1 MPTIAE
7 PNLEAIYESCN
18 EILNSRRCVGNSE
31 VEEAL
36 HDMVAT
42 LIRLEVSTRIIREKG
57 SQFDSRTGV
66 KANGFR
72 SLTRVV
78 GSAVRHC
85 TELCETIKDQ
95 ISRLGYVG
103 CDVLEDI
110 RTWVTVLE
118 RLLDVLDVAVEITG
132 SQDSLFPESPN
143 CKSPEIMKLTKKM
156 EDIDITPFYGSALG
170 FQFRGDSRRMMY
182 PLAVSMA
189 SFRVRSGFNC
199 KVFETS

>member
-1 MPTIAE
+1 M
-7 PNLEAIYESCN
+7 
-18 EILNSRRCVGNSE
+18 
-31 VEEAL
+31 
-36 HDMVAT
+36 
-42 LIRLEVSTRIIREKG
+42 
-57 SQFDSRTGV
+57 
-66 KANGFR
+66 
-72 SLTRVV
+72 
-78 GSAVRHC
+78 
-85 TELCETIKDQ
+85 CETIKDQ

-189 SFRVRSGFNC
+189 SYSDIFVQHQGVQDATYTGSSKKKSDHIRAR
-199 KVFETS
+199 ET